1 MNKNKPREMDSL
13 GTAAYLKREVR
24 KLDIKI
30 MATNDPAA
38 LAELRKK
45 RDMLDN
51 RWRGILEIAKC
62 MLSGRAES
70 PACLVPVRN
79 KGAK

>member
-1 MNKNKPREMDSL
+1 MNKSKPREMDSM

-38 LAELRKK
+38 LAGLRKR

-51 RWRGILEIAKC
+51 RWKGILEIAKG
-62 MLSGRAES
+62 MLSGRAETYPS
-70 PACLVPVRN
+70 LARI
-79 KGAK
+79 K